1 MRYQGKNWAGPLKMI
16 ILSIFKFYLLLI
28 LEIKVAHKFLIF
40 SGWSREKKF
49 KGCWFH
55 RLPATLRGC
64 CWFWQLLS
72 ESSHTGVL
80 QPKKCA
86 QSVRVTDIYVRAA
99 AAFFGAHTFFF
110 KTPHQ
115 VYLLLAPHIKHCM
128 AEIMGDWRRKRRPGR
143 CRNSA
148 NLSHNTKIPDHMWCS
163 FTEKTP
169 LVCFQICKNQT
180 DFFRSRKV

>member
-1 MRYQGKNWAGPLKMI
+1 MSHSLTQHTLT
-16 ILSIFKFYLLLI
+16 S
-28 LEIKVAHKFLIF
+28 FLF
-40 SGWSREKKF
+40 SLGGQEKKVF

-86 QSVRVTDIYVRAA
+86 QGDRYLRTCCCSVLWGTYIFLQDS
-99 AAFFGAHTFFF
+99 
-110 KTPHQ
+110 HQ

-143 CRNSA
+143 YWSSA

-169 LVCFQICKNQT
+169 LVCIQICKNQT